1 MDAPQDDEN
10 RPTRDA
16 RPVWDPPLGRGF
28 AWTILATRLLVLI
41 PAVVLVLSGLA
52 AFVYGC
58 AYFVYAVGHVSDRPF
73 PVKDNLGVFL
83 IDLDLFLIGATLLLI
98 AVGFYE
104 LALSGGSD
112 DRRGDVPEWLDVR
125 NVDDMKTRIMA
136 MLTLIALTS
145 FVDVVVDFQGG
156 RDILYLGAAIA
167 LVIVAI
173 TAFMRFAVTDRG
185 RH

>member
-1 MDAPQDDEN
+1 MDAPPQDDDGATGG
-10 RPTRDA
+10 P

-28 AWTILATRLLVLI
+28 AWTILTARLLVLF
-41 PAVVLVLSGLA
+41 PVVVLVLSGLA
-52 AFVYGC
+52 AFIYGG
-58 AYFVYAVGHVSDRPF
+58 AYFLYAVVHVSEHPF

-98 AVGFYE
+98 AVGFYG

-125 NVDDMKTRIMA
+125 NLDDMKTRIMS
-136 MLTLIALTS
+136 MLTLIAVTS
-145 FVDVVVDFQGG
+145 FVDVVVDFHGG
-156 RDILYLGAAIA
+156 RDILYLGVAIA

-173 TAFMRFAVTDRG
+173 TAFLRFAVAARG

>member
-1 MDAPQDDEN
+1 MGTPPPDEE
-10 RPTRDA
+10 RPA
-16 RPVWDPPLGRGF
+16 SGPRPVWDPPLGRGF

-41 PAVVLVLSGLA
+41 PAVVLLLSGLA
-52 AFVYGC
+52 AFIYGG
-58 AYFVYAVGHVSDRPF
+58 AYFVYAVGHVSENAF

-98 AVGFYE
+98 AVGFYG
-104 LALSGGSD
+104 LALSDGAD
-112 DRRGDVPEWLDVR
+112 DRRGDVPGWLDVR
-125 NVDDMKTRIMA
+125 NLDDMKTRIMS

-145 FVDVVVDFQGG
+145 FVDVVVDFHGG

-173 TAFMRFAVTDRG
+173 TAFMRFAGHDR
-185 RH
+185 H